1 MGFGSW
7 DFFKDVSLPKLI
19 VILGVTSSGKTDL
32 AIKLAQK
39 FKGEVVSAD
48 SRQIYKEFDIGTS
61 KPPGHWM
68 NLGGQRMYAVN
79 GIPHHLVDMVDPK
92 EDFTLADYKSLAIE
106 KINEIVNKGRV
117 PFLVGGTALYLKAV
131 CENWDIPKVKPNLA
145 LRSRLERKN
154 AADLFNELQKKDPEA
169 AAVCGPK
176 NKRRIIRALE
186 VIQATGRKFSE
197 QRKKGRPL
205 FDTLKIGRQIP
216 AEQFKKV
223 VIQRTASM
231 IKAGLAAEVK
241 KLHERYHW
249 ALVPMQSIDY
259 QEFRAH
265 FDGQSTLAET
275 LETINKHHL
284 DLARRQMTW
293 FKKDKTINWI
303 QTDAEAVEI
312 VQNFLKT

>member
-1 MGFGSW
+1 M
-7 DFFKDVSLPKLI
+7 SLPKLI

-48 SRQIYKEFDIGTS
+48 SRQVYKEFDIGTS

-68 NLGGQRMYAVN
+68 NLGGQRTYVVN

-106 KINEIVNKGRV
+106 KINEIINKGRV

-145 LRSRLERKN
+145 LRGRLERKN

-169 AAVCGPK
+169 AVVTGSK

-186 VIQATGRKFSE
+186 VIQATGQKFSE

-205 FDTLKIGRQIP
+205 FSALKIGRQI
-216 AEQFKKV
+216 AADQFKKV
-223 VIQRTASM
+223 VAQRTDSM
-231 IKAGLAAEVK
+231 FKTGLAAEVK
-241 KLHERYHW
+241 KLHERYSW
-249 ALVPMQSIDY
+249 SLIPMQSIDY
-259 QEFRAH
+259 QEFKDYFERKK
-265 FDGQSTLAET
+265 TLAET
-275 LETINKHHL
+275 IDIVNKHHL

-293 FKKDKTINWI
+293 FKKDKTIHWI
-303 QTDAEAVEI
+303 QTDTEAVEL

>member
-1 MGFGSW
+1 M
-7 DFFKDVSLPKLI
+7 SLPKLI

-68 NLGGQRMYAVN
+68 SLSGQRMYVVN
-79 GIPHHLVDMVDPK
+79 GVLHYLVDVVDPK

-106 KINEIVNKGRV
+106 KINEIINKGRV

-154 AADLFNELQKKDPEA
+154 VADLFNELQKQDPEA

-176 NKRRIIRALE
+176 NKRRIIRALG
-186 VIQATGRKFSE
+186 VILATGRKFSE

-216 AEQFKKV
+216 ADQFKKIV
-223 VIQRTASM
+223 VQRTDGM
-231 IKAGLAAEVK
+231 LKAGLAAEVK
-241 KLHERYHW
+241 KLHERYSW
-249 ALVPMQSIDY
+249 SLVPMQSIDY
-259 QEFRAH
+259 QEFRNY
-265 FDGQSTLAET
+265 FERQRTLAET
-275 LETINKHHL
+275 LELINKHHL

-303 QTDAEAVEI
+303 SADSEAI
-312 VQNFLKT
+312 SLVQNFLNP

>member
-1 MGFGSW
+1 M
-7 DFFKDVSLPKLI
+7 SLPKLI

-68 NLGGQRMYAVN
+68 NLGGQRIYLAG
-79 GIPHHLVDMVDPK
+79 GIPHHLVDIIDPK
-92 EDFTLADYKSLAIE
+92 EDFTLADYKSLAVE

-154 AADLFNELQKKDPEA
+154 AADLFNELQKQDPEA

-186 VIQATGRKFSE
+186 VILATGRKFSE

-205 FDTLKIGRQIP
+205 FNTLKIGRPMP
-216 AEQFKKV
+216 ADQLKNT
-223 VIQRTASM
+223 VIQRTGGM
-231 IKAGLAAEVK
+231 LKAGLATEVK
-241 KLHERYHW
+241 KLHERYSW
-249 ALVPMQSIDY
+249 SLVPMQSIDY
-259 QEFRAH
+259 QEFRNY
-265 FDGQSTLAET
+265 FERQRTLAET
-275 LETINKHHL
+275 LELINKHHL

-303 QTDAEAVEI
+303 QNDTQAVEL
-312 VQNFLKT
+312 VQNFLKKPDNPLEV